1 MQRTTTRAAWY
12 TLAAAMLF
20 LAACGGGPSPESTPE
35 GQYKFAKEAIAGK
48 NYVKALDTLEQVIK
62 RGPDSDLAVRANLT
76 RAALLAGMSEAYKR
90 MAEAYMEGYKSP
102 SARAYS
108 SQMRKMAMDYYG
120 MGRVRS
126 VEYVEGFD
134 RTAKHIQAEKTLTFD
149 LPMPQTIGRE
159 ATALEQVRH
168 GKLLSD
174 EERVKIEYEEVEAG
188 LARAIAQM
196 LGVGEDLNAARAR
209 LQGGS
214 ATVNP
219 TGMLVAAGQRMCLL
233 SAIFRPRA
241 LDDQRLDRAFH
252 ERALAT
258 VDSALERLKKEPD
271 KKLEESAKKVK
282 QECQKALKG
291 G

>member
-1 MQRTTTRAAWY
+1 MQRTTTRAVWY
-12 TLAAAMLF
+12 TLAAVMLV
-20 LAACGGGPSPESTPE
+20 LAACGGGPAPESTPE

-62 RGPDSDLAVRANLT
+62 RAPDSDLAVRANLT
-76 RAALLAGMSEAYKR
+76 RAALLAGMADAYKR
-90 MAEAYMEGYKSP
+90 MAEAYMDGYRSP

-108 SQMRKMAMDYYG
+108 SQMRKMAVDYYG

-134 RTAKHIQAEKTLTFD
+134 RTAKHIQAGKALTFD
-149 LPMPQTIGRE
+149 LPMPQTMGQE
-159 ATALEQVRH
+159 AAAMEQIRH
-168 GKLLSD
+168 GKMAGD

-196 LGVGEDLNAARAR
+196 LGAGEDLNAARAR

-219 TGMLVAAGQRMCLL
+219 TGMLVAAAERMCLL
-233 SAIFRPRA
+233 SAIFHPRA

-252 ERALAT
+252 ERALTT
-258 VDSALERLKKEPD
+258 VDTAMERLKKEPD
-271 KKLEESAKKVK
+271 KKLEDSAKKLK
-282 QECQKALKG
+282 KECEKAMKG

>member
-1 MQRTTTRAAWY
+1 MQRTTTRAVWS
-12 TLAAAMLF
+12 TLAAGMLF
-20 LAACGGGPSPESTPE
+20 LAACGGGPAPESTPE
-35 GQYKFAKEAIAGK
+35 GRYKFAKEAIAGK

-62 RGPDSDLAVRANLT
+62 RAPDSDLAVRANLT
-76 RAALLAGMSEAYKR
+76 RAALLAGMADAYKR
-90 MAEAYMEGYKSP
+90 MAEAYMDGYRSP

-108 SQMRKMAMDYYG
+108 SQMRKMAVDYYG
-120 MGRVRS
+120 MSRVRS

-134 RTAKHIQAEKTLTFD
+134 RTAKHIQAGKALTFD
-149 LPMPQTIGRE
+149 LPMPQTMGQE
-159 ATALEQVRH
+159 AAAMEQIRH
-168 GKLLSD
+168 GKMAGE

-196 LGVGEDLNAARAR
+196 LGAGEDLNAARAR

-219 TGMLVAAGQRMCLL
+219 TGMLVAAAERMCRL
-233 SAIFRPRA
+233 SAIFQSRA

-252 ERALAT
+252 ERALTT
-258 VDSALERLKKEPD
+258 VDTAMERLKKEPD
-271 KKLEESAKKVK
+271 KKLEDSAKKLK
-282 QECQKALKG
+282 KECEKAMKG